1 MEQVSKTLFWAPQ
14 RCFSFNGAQ
23 EGTSCSSCSPFLAD
37 VLPNTILTGVLQGLY
52 LTPSCVPSQAVPR
65 ASGMSSQ
72 TPTQHPGTQW

>member
-14 RCFSFNGAQ
+14 RCFSNGAQ

-37 VLPNTILTGVLQGLY
+37 VLPNTVLTGVLQGLY
-52 LTPSCVPSQAVPR
+52 LAPSCVPSQAVPR